1 VSSVKVIDFHKA
13 PVSVAEWGEAE
24 PFDVLDVPEFP
35 ADALSPWL
43 CEWAHAVAEFTQT
56 PVDLAGVVA
65 LSTASLAVCRRFHVE
80 VVVGWTEPT
89 NLYTV
94 TALPPAE
101 RKSPVFAKATEPLYA
116 YQRELAGQMAP
127 RIARRETERKILVGQ
142 IEQARTAAVKG
153 GGKRYA
159 NGGDPTQEAVD
170 LAAQL
175 ADLPEIVV
183 PGLVADDCTPEA
195 LAVLLGQS
203 GERIGIFSAEG
214 GPFEIMNGR
223 YSEKGANFE
232 LFLKCHPGDPHT
244 VHRIRRDPVTL
255 ARPLVAMAITVQPHV
270 IQGLAAKE
278 GFRGMGL
285 LARFLFC
292 LPRSIVGRREVLTP
306 AIPEAADRAYHRAL
320 GDVLRLQGTE
330 RALTLSAEAHQ
341 ARCDYQQE
349 LEPRLGPDG
358 DLEAIRDW
366 AGKLVGT
373 VCRLAGILHV
383 ADHADDLDGMPL
395 EIPGSTL
402 DRAKALGDYFLAHA
416 GAAFSAMGADES
428 TELAQRV
435 WKWAKRGRHVQ
446 FTASEASRGTHAK
459 PEQVALALLELRE
472 RNLVRDLPA
481 LPSTGG
487 RPPSPRYEVRP

>member
-1 VSSVKVIDFHKA
+1 VTTA
-13 PVSVAEWGEAE
+13 PVIEFAGPRAPADWGEAE
-24 PFDVLDVPEFP
+24 PFDSVDVPEFP
-35 ADALSPWL
+35 ADMLSPWL
-43 CEWAHAVAEFTQT
+43 RHWARAVAEFTQT

-80 VVVGWTEPT
+80 VVAGWIEPT
-89 NLYTV
+89 NIYTV

-101 RKSPVFAKATEPLYA
+101 RKSPVFAKATEPLYV
-116 YQRELAGQMAP
+116 YQRELAGQMAG
-127 RIARRETERKILVGQ
+127 RIAARASERRILTGQ
-142 IEQARTAAVKG
+142 IAAAETAAVKG
-153 GGKRYA
+153 KKYA
-159 NGGDPTQEAVD
+159 NGTDPAQEAVE
-170 LAAQL
+170 LAARL
-175 ADLPEIVV
+175 TDLPEIVV

-203 GERIGIFSAEG
+203 GERIGIFSAES
-214 GPFEIMNGR
+214 GPLEIMNGR

-244 VHRIRRDPVTL
+244 VHRIRREPVTL

-270 IQGLAAKE
+270 IQGLASKE

-292 LPRSIVGRREVLTP
+292 LPRSIVGRREVVTP
-306 AIPEAADRAYHRAL
+306 AIPEAVDRAYHRAL
-320 GDVLRLQGTE
+320 GNVLRLPGTE
-330 RALTLSAEAHQ
+330 RALTLSAKAHQ
-341 ARCDYQQE
+341 ARCDYQQA

-373 VCRLAGILHV
+373 VCRLAGILQV
-383 ADHADDLDGMPL
+383 ADHAEELDRMPL
-395 EIPGSTL
+395 EIPGSTFE
-402 DRAKALGDYFLAHA
+402 RAKALGDYFLAHA
-416 GAAFSAMGADES
+416 GAAFSTMGADES

-435 WKWAKRGRHVQ
+435 WKWAKRGRHTE
-446 FTASEASRGTHAK
+446 FSANEARRATRAT
-459 PEQVALALLELRE
+459 PEAVALALLKLRE
-472 RNLVRDLPA
+472 RNLVRDLPPPPA
-481 LPSTGG
+481 TGG